1 MATLP
6 TVDEVREWCGV
17 SPQSLS
23 DDQLQMVYDGEDSAQ
38 RSACRVDDT
47 GDRDPDL
54 VEAFYRRV
62 ARAIAA
68 RGIPLGSTPG
78 NEEFGPT
85 RLSQFDGE
93 IERLEGPHRPFN
105 VG

>member
-6 TVDEVREWCGV
+6 DIVAVRDWIGV

-23 DDQLQMVYDGEDSAQ
+23 DAQLQEVMDGEDANQMEVCRNIDSA
-38 RSACRVDDT
+38 
-47 GDRDPDL
+47 DRPADL

-62 ARAIAA
+62 GRAVAA

-78 NEEFGPT
+78 NEEYGPT
-85 RLSQFDGE
+85 RLSSFDAE
-93 IERLEGPHRPFN
+93 IERLEGPHRTVTF
-105 VG
+105 G

>member
-1 MATLP
+1 MARLP
-6 TVDEVREWCGV
+6 DIVAVREWTGV

-23 DDQLQMVYDGEDSAQ
+23 DMALQEVMDGEDQNQ
-38 RSACRVDDT
+38 REVCRIDDPA
-47 GDRDPDL
+47 DRAADL

-62 ARAIAA
+62 ARAVAA

-85 RLSQFDGE
+85 RLASFDGE
-93 IERLEGPHRPFN
+93 IERLEGPHRIFA

>member
-1 MATLP
+1 MASLP
-6 TVDEVREWCGV
+6 GIVAVREWTGV
-17 SPQSLS
+17 TPSSLS
-23 DDQLQMVYDGEDSAQ
+23 DIQLQEVMDGEDINQ
-38 RSACRVDDT
+38 RNVCRIDDPA
-47 GDRDPDL
+47 DRGADL

-62 ARAIAA
+62 ARAVAA

-85 RLSQFDGE
+85 RLASFDGE
-93 IERLEGPHRPFN
+93 IERLEGPTRIFA